1 MLRFELDALTHPA
14 VVALLQEHLDDMYA
28 TSPAESVHA
37 LDLTALQ
44 TPEIAFWSA
53 WEGVE
58 LRATGAIK
66 TLGHGQVEL
75 KSMRTASTA
84 RGQGVGTAM
93 LVHLIEQARRS
104 GAEVILLETGTQEY
118 FAPARRLYARH
129 GFAACPPFG
138 SYAEDPNSTFM
149 SLTLD

>member
-1 MLRFELDALTHPA
+1 MLRFEVDALTHPA
-14 VVALLQEHLDDMYA
+14 VIALLNEHLEDMYA

-37 LDLTALQ
+37 LDLSALQ
-44 TPEIAFWSA
+44 APEIAFWSA

-75 KSMRTASTA
+75 KSMRTVAA
-84 RGQGVGTAM
+84 VRGQGVGASM
-93 LVHLIEQARRS
+93 LAHLLEQARRA
-104 GAEVILLETGTQEY
+104 GAAEVLLETGTEDY

-129 GFAACPPFG
+129 GFVECPPFAA
-138 SYAEDPNSTFM
+138 YVEDPNSVFM
-149 SLTLD
+149 VLALS